1 MGPTIAHN
9 KEAQEFFTEL
19 SGYRAVLQYRQANGV
34 MSIVH
39 TRVPVEIRNRGVAA
53 QLMRAALAAA
63 HANGWR
69 VEPACS
75 YARAFMQQEVRNA
88 AAADDA
94 TAHHSHLDAL
104 LDEALSESFPASDV
118 PAIGGDH

>member
-1 MGPTIAHN
+1 MGPVIAHN
-9 KEAQEFFTEL
+9 EAAQEFSAEL
-19 SGYRAVLQYRQANGV
+19 SGCRAVLQYRQANGF

-39 TRVPVEIRNRGVAA
+39 TRVPLEIRNRGVAA

-63 HANGWR
+63 RAHGWQ

-75 YARAFMQQEVRNA
+75 YARAFMQQEIRSA

-94 TAHHSHLDAL
+94 AHHSHLDAL
-104 LDEALSESFPASDV
+104 LDEALNESFPASDV